1 MANWKP
7 IILVEIAVEGNGL
20 YFASGQGDLSAPG
33 DDLFW
38 IALDANADP
47 RHNLTLLGEVREH
60 RLDPRFAAEVE
71 VLIRRYEEMLEEDT
85 EDSDPA

>member
-1 MANWKP
+1 MAKWKP

-20 YFASGQGDLSAPG
+20 YFASGQGNLSAPG
-33 DDLFW
+33 GGIFW

-47 RHNLTLLGEVREH
+47 QHNLALLREVKEH
-60 RLDPRFAAEVE
+60 GLDPRFAAEVE